1 MTRLRFP
8 FWVAITSV
16 AIVFGVFAA
25 GGLLARTAVA
35 GAPGFGFGGG
45 PPWAH
50 KGGFAPFADLQA
62 GKPFTIEVTPG
73 TVTAATA
80 TNVTVQVKDG
90 PSKSVAI
97 DAQTHTGGTP
107 AVGDN
112 VVVLTKDGSGTALAV
127 FGPQSGRA
135 GGRWGGP
142 WHSGWGGA

>member
-8 FWVAITSV
+8 FWVAVTSL
-16 AIVFGVFAA
+16 AIVAGVFAA

-50 KGGFAPFADLQA
+50 TGGFAPFADLQS

-73 TVTAATA
+73 IVTAASS

-90 PSKSVAI
+90 PTKSVAI
-97 DAQTHTGGTP
+97 DAQTHTGGAP
-107 AVGDN
+107 AVGDQ
-112 VVVLTKDGSGTALAV
+112 VVVLTKDG
-127 FGPQSGRA
+127 
-135 GGRWGGP
+135 
-142 WHSGWGGA
+142 GAMADPPSP